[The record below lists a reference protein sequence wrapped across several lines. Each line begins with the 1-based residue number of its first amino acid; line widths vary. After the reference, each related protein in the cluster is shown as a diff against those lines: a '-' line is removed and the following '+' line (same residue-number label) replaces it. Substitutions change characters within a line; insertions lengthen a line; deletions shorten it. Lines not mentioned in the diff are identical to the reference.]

1 MPRVAPRAL
10 HARSALAAESVFSVM
25 SRLAVQ
31 YGAVNLGQG
40 FPAGS
45 PPEFLLE
52 ALKTQAGAADQYT
65 APAGLP
71 ALREAL
77 AADLTTAAAVVR
89 PEQVTVTCGA
99 TEAMHALADALYG
112 TGTDGAGDE
121 VLMFEPVFDIYRP
134 QALLSGA
141 TPVLVGMTLTPE
153 GWQPDLDGLER
164 LVTPRTRALL
174 VNNPHNPT
182 GHVFT
187 RAELE
192 RIVQLARQHDLWIIA
207 DEVYDELY
215 FGEAPVPLRELA
227 PERTFTV
234 GSAGKRL
241 EATGWRIGWIV
252 SPAQVASQVTASQ
265 VIATQVT
272 GLHQWATFCAPTPLQ
287 SAVAAALPIARQ
299 TGFYED
305 LRASYGAR
313 MRLLASGLRSLGLTV
328 QQPGGSYF
336 LTALAPGLDPWHLV
350 EHGGLAVI
358 PGSAFYA
365 EGSAPDGLIRLA
377 FCKPASEILRALER
391 LESYLGR

>member
-1 MPRVAPRAL
+1 MPPQL

-45 PPEFLLE
+45 PPEFLLG
-52 ALKTQAGAADQYT
+52 ALKAQAGSADQYT

-77 AADLTTAAAVVR
+77 ADDLTTAAGVVR

-112 TGTDGAGDE
+112 VGDE

-141 TPVLVGMTLTPE
+141 APVLVGMTLTPD
-153 GWQPDLDGLER
+153 GWQPDLDGLES

-174 VNNPHNPT
+174 INNPHNPT

-192 RIVQLARQHDLWIIA
+192 RMVALARQHDLWIIA

-215 FGEAPVPLRELA
+215 FGEAPVPIRDLA
-227 PERTFTV
+227 PERTFMV

-252 SPAQVASQVTASQ
+252 SPAGVAS
-265 VIATQVT
+265 QVT

-305 LRASYGAR
+305 LRGSYGAR
-313 MRLLASGLRSLGLTV
+313 MRLLASGLRSLGLEV

-336 LTALAPGLDPWHLV
+336 LTALAPGLDPRHLV
-350 EHGGLAVI
+350 EYGGLAVI

-365 EGSAPDGLIRLA
+365 ERAAPDGLIRLA
-377 FCKPASEILRALER
+377 FCKPPGEILRALER

>member
-1 MPRVAPRAL
+1 MPRVTPRAL
-10 HARSALAAESVFSVM
+10 HARSALAAESIFSVM

-31 YGAVNLGQG
+31 HSAVNLGQG

-45 PPEFLLE
+45 PPEFLLG
-52 ALKTQAGAADQYT
+52 ALKAQAGTADQYT

-77 AADLTTAAAVVR
+77 AADLTTASTPVN

-112 TGTDGAGDE
+112 AGADGVGDE

-141 TPVLVGMTLTPE
+141 VPVLAGMILTPD
-153 GWQPDLDGLER
+153 GWQPDLDGLES

-174 VNNPHNPT
+174 INNPHNPT

-192 RIVQLARQHDLWIIA
+192 RIAQLARQHDLWIIA

-215 FGEAPVPLRELA
+215 FGEAPVPIRDLA

-252 SPAQVASQVTASQ
+252 SPAGPASQGVAS
-265 VIATQVT
+265 QVT

-287 SAVAAALPIARQ
+287 SAVAAALPVARR

-305 LRASYGAR
+305 LRGSYGAR
-313 MRLLASGLRSLGLTV
+313 MRLLASGLRALGLEV

-336 LTALAPGLDPWHLV
+336 LTALAPGLDPRHLV

-365 EGSAPDGLIRLA
+365 ERAAPNGLIRLA
-377 FCKPASEILRALER
+377 FCKPPGEILRALER
-391 LESYLGR
+391 LEVYLGR

>member
-1 MPRVAPRAL
+1 MPTL
-10 HARSALAAESVFSVM
+10 HARSSLAAESVFSVM
-25 SRLAVQ
+25 SRLAAR

-45 PPEFLLE
+45 PPDFLLD
-52 ALKTQAGAADQYT
+52 ALRAQAGTADQYT

-77 AADLTTAAAVVR
+77 AADLTVASTPVTSNPVASNPVTSTPVQ
-89 PEQVTVTCGA
+89 PEQITVTCGA
-99 TEAMHALADALYG
+99 TEALHTLADVLYG
-112 TGTDGAGDE
+112 SGDE

-134 QALLSGA
+134 QAHLSGA
-141 TPVLVGMTLTPE
+141 VPVLCPMTLTAV
-153 GWQPDLDGLER
+153 GWTPDLDALER

-174 VNNPHNPT
+174 VNNPHNPS

-215 FGEAPVPLRELA
+215 FGEAPVALRELA
-227 PERTFTV
+227 PECTFTV

-241 EATGWRIGWIV
+241 EATGWRVGWIA
-252 SPAQVASQVTASQ
+252 SPAGMASQVA
-265 VIATQVT
+265 
-272 GLHQWATFCAPTPLQ
+272 GLHQWATFCAPAPLQ
-287 SAVAAALPIARQ
+287 SAVAAALPLAREN
-299 TGFYED
+299 GFYED
-305 LRASYGAR
+305 LRRSYGAR
-313 MRLLASGLRSLGLTV
+313 MRLLASGLRSLGLEV

-336 LTALAPGLDPWHLV
+336 LTALAPGLDARHLV
-350 EHGGLAVI
+350 EHGGVAVI

-365 EGSAPDGLIRLA
+365 AGSAPEGLIRLA
-377 FCKPASEILRALER
+377 FCKPAREILEALER
-391 LESYLGR
+391 LEVYLNA

>member
-1 MPRVAPRAL
+1 MPTL
-10 HARSALAAESVFSVM
+10 HARSALATESIFSVM

-45 PPEFLLE
+45 PPGFLLD
-52 ALKTQAGAADQYT
+52 ALKRQAGTADQYT

-71 ALREAL
+71 ALRGAL
-77 AADLTTAAAVVR
+77 ALDLNVEVD
-89 PEQVTVTCGA
+89 QITVTCGA
-99 TEAMHALADALYG
+99 TEALHTLADALYG
-112 TGTDGAGDE
+112 AGTDGVGDE

-134 QALLSGA
+134 QALLAGA
-141 TPVLVGMTLTPE
+141 LPVLAGMTLTPE
-153 GWQPDLDGLER
+153 GWQPDLDGLEA

-187 RAELE
+187 RAELG
-192 RIVQLARQHDLWIIA
+192 RLVALARLHDLWIIA

-215 FGEAPVPLRELA
+215 FGEAPVPIRELA

-241 EATGWRIGWIV
+241 EATGWRVGWIV
-252 SPAQVASQVTASQ
+252 SPAGVAVQ
-265 VIATQVT
+265 IA
-272 GLHQWATFCAPTPLQ
+272 GLHQWATFCAPVPLQ
-287 SAVAAALPIARQ
+287 SAVAVALPIARQ

-305 LRASYGAR
+305 LRQSYGAR
-313 MRLLASGLRSLGLTV
+313 MRLLASGLRSLGLEV

-336 LTALAPGLDPWHLV
+336 LTALAPGLDPRHLV

-365 EGSAPDGLIRLA
+365 GGTAPDGLIRLA
-377 FCKPASEILRALER
+377 FCKPPGEILRALER
-391 LESYLGR
+391 LESYLGC